1 VSFKPLALDDALPF
15 GKYKDW
21 DVSMVI
27 DADPDYLDW
36 ARSNTSLQFTE
47 DVIEQLEFALSIR
60 EDSE

>member
-15 GKYKDW
+15 GKYNW